1 MAAGSP
7 VKTSELPL
15 DLVSPPVEVDAPL
28 DERDIELV
36 QTTFA
41 KVAAVGPEAAGRILF
56 GHIFRIAP
64 EAKGLFSFA
73 KDEETMWL
81 PGSRLEKHGAR
92 VVTTVGTAVSLLK
105 DLDTLV
111 PVLQKLGLQHVGYN
125 VLPAHY
131 DVVGQAFIATLG
143 DALQAEFTEAVKN
156 AYLKVWNVVQ
166 TTMMGDNYS
175 STARPCSFPTMPGS
189 RNLRKALG
197 ATGRP
202 TGHLP
207 PWYLNS
213 SRVLEPG
220 ELQRGHFVD
229 GPGRGSAT
237 ARTLLSILLKL
248 CLCSMSLAFLSMGSF
263 CKLAA
268 LRLRWGGM
276 HRDVRIDLSSFLQWR
291 CRVKQRFAVRSSARL
306 SKTAREVH
314 IALEHSKEVVHKRR
328 IAT

>member
-105 DLDTLV
+105 DLDMLV

-175 STARPCSFPTMPGS
+175 SSYSYC
-189 RNLRKALG
+189 
-197 ATGRP
+197 
-202 TGHLP
+202 
-207 PWYLNS
+207 
-213 SRVLEPG
+213 V
-220 ELQRGHFVD
+220 
-229 GPGRGSAT
+229 
-237 ARTLLSILLKL
+237 
-248 CLCSMSLAFLSMGSF
+248 
-263 CKLAA
+263 
-268 LRLRWGGM
+268 
-276 HRDVRIDLSSFLQWR
+276 
-291 CRVKQRFAVRSSARL
+291 
-306 SKTAREVH
+306 
-314 IALEHSKEVVHKRR
+314 IA
-328 IAT
+328 

>member
-1 MAAGSP
+1 MEGDSACLVAVQVCLHLDADMFRDVLLSAESSTQRQHLPGFPALDLAPRMAAGSP

-15 DLVSPPVEVDAPL
+15 DLVSPAVEVDAPL
-28 DERDIELV
+28 DDRDIELV

-125 VLPAHY
+125 VLPVHY
-131 DVVGQAFIATLG
+131 DVVGQAFIATLE

-156 AYLKVWNVVQ
+156 AYVKVWNVVQ
-166 TTMMGDNYS
+166 TTMIGDNY
-175 STARPCSFPTMPGS
+175 TTSFS
-189 RNLRKALG
+189 
-197 ATGRP
+197 
-202 TGHLP
+202 
-207 PWYLNS
+207 YC
-213 SRVLEPG
+213 V
-220 ELQRGHFVD
+220 
-229 GPGRGSAT
+229 
-237 ARTLLSILLKL
+237 
-248 CLCSMSLAFLSMGSF
+248 
-263 CKLAA
+263 
-268 LRLRWGGM
+268 
-276 HRDVRIDLSSFLQWR
+276 
-291 CRVKQRFAVRSSARL
+291 
-306 SKTAREVH
+306 
-314 IALEHSKEVVHKRR
+314 IA
-328 IAT
+328 